1 MDRLCLGVR
10 IVTFV
15 AAVGIGAEVLWGLAT
30 GAKHI
35 EPHSIAVWLFMCGLL
50 AQLGLWLIRRAVQK
64 A

>member
-1 MDRLCLGVR
+1 MHRLYLGVR

-15 AAVGIGAEVLWGLAT
+15 AALWMGAEVLWGLAT

-35 EPHSIAVWLFMCGLL
+35 EPPTIAVWLFICGLL
-50 AQLGLWLIRRAVQK
+50 AQLGLWFIRRAVQK